1 MQMFY
6 NRVLE
11 RLIEHS
17 RSLPP
22 NLILHE
28 FAINAVHIT
37 EQVKQFQ
44 SFGLIF
50 VFVGFCHRP
59 LKEVYGFCLEGKIL
73 APHRG
78 RILFFLFLPA
88 TASSLLHL
96 TAMINQLCR
105 LGTEIGF

>member
-1 MQMFY
+1 MFY

-37 EQVKQFQ
+37 EQVYPLKQFQ
-44 SFGLIF
+44 SFG
-50 VFVGFCHRP
+50 
-59 LKEVYGFCLEGKIL
+59 
-73 APHRG
+73 
-78 RILFFLFLPA
+78 FLY
-88 TASSLLHL
+88 S
-96 TAMINQLCR
+96 
-105 LGTEIGF
+105 

>member
-1 MQMFY
+1 MFY

-37 EQVKQFQ
+37 EQVLCPLKQFQ
-44 SFGLIF
+44 SFG
-50 VFVGFCHRP
+50 
-59 LKEVYGFCLEGKIL
+59 
-73 APHRG
+73 
-78 RILFFLFLPA
+78 FLY
-88 TASSLLHL
+88 S
-96 TAMINQLCR
+96 
-105 LGTEIGF
+105 

>member
-1 MQMFY
+1 MFY

-37 EQVKQFQ
+37 EQV
-44 SFGLIF
+44 
-50 VFVGFCHRP
+50 
-59 LKEVYGFCLEGKIL
+59 
-73 APHRG
+73 
-78 RILFFLFLPA
+78 
-88 TASSLLHL
+88 
-96 TAMINQLCR
+96 
-105 LGTEIGF
+105 

>member
-1 MQMFY
+1 MQLFY

-37 EQVKQFQ
+37 EQVCLLKQFQ
-44 SFGLIF
+44 SFALIF
-50 VFVGFCHRP
+50 VS
-59 LKEVYGFCLEGKIL
+59 KANYWK
-73 APHRG
+73 A
-78 RILFFLFLPA
+78 
-88 TASSLLHL
+88 
-96 TAMINQLCR
+96 NY
-105 LGTEIGF
+105 